1 MASDDNAELKDMI
14 RALSTEMRAI
24 ADRLI
29 RIEEKEYSARI
40 RTLEQENRELRE
52 WRVEMETKGKFF
64 AMGIAAAVSIIVS
77 GVSAALG
84 YLLR

>member
-1 MASDDNAELKDMI
+1 MAGEIDELKDML
-14 RALSTEMRAI
+14 RLLSAELRVVSE
-24 ADRLI
+24 RLI

-64 AMGIAAAVSIIVS
+64 AAGVSAAVAIVVS